1 MCYIQC
7 KLVPFVY
14 PAFRLYL
21 GLFSSSPVWGQLQIG
36 HFLHSG
42 LLFHAWHCPIVF
54 RSWPSVLLSSLCRHL
69 FGCWDLGCLTWTFD
83 GPMGS
88 HTTLEG
94 QAVALSPLELWL

>member
-1 MCYIQC
+1 MQTGTFC
-7 KLVPFVY
+7 LPNFPFV
-14 PAFRLYL
+14 L
-21 GLFSSSPVWGQLQIG
+21 GLFSSSSPVWGQLQIG

-54 RSWPSVLLSSLCRHL
+54 RSWLSVLLSSLSGTL
-69 FGCWDLGCLTWTFD
+69 FGCWDLGCVTWTFD